1 MIGNR
6 KITVAAALIT
16 LAACLFT
23 LVFLLWPQSLH
34 ITAASSS
41 PDYLSLFDP
50 MEVLSVEITVD
61 EDQWEQMLENAIDEE
76 YISCDVTVN
85 GTEYASVGIRPK
97 GNSSLSTVYQSDS
110 DRYSFKL
117 EFDHYVD
124 GQTCQGLDKFVLNN
138 MQSDPTYVKE
148 YLSYDLM
155 AQMGVPTPLYCFA
168 QIQVNG
174 EPWGLYLAVEAL
186 EESFAQRQYG
196 TDHSDL
202 YKPDT
207 MEMGGGAGGGAP
219 GDAPDGFGDMERPG
233 GENATEGTENGGGMA
248 GFGGEAPFDG
258 GLERPD
264 DGGGG
269 GPNGSGG
276 GADLQYIDE
285 DPDSYS
291 AIFDGAVFDIDETD
305 KARLVESLRKLSQGE
320 DLEEVVDV
328 DEVLRYFACN
338 AALVNLDSYLGT
350 MQHNYY
356 LYEDEGQLSMLPWDY
371 NLSFAAF
378 QVGGAFAQRQYGT
391 DHSDLYKPDTMEM
404 GGGAGGGAPGDAPDG
419 FGDMERPGGEN
430 ATEGTENG
438 GGMAGFGGEAPF
450 DGGLERPDDGGGG
463 GPNGSGGGADL
474 QYIDEDP
481 DSYSAIF
488 DGAVFDIDE
497 TDKARLVE
505 SLRKLSQGED
515 LEEVVDV
522 DEVLRYFACNAAL
535 VNLDSYLGTMQHNY
549 YLYEDEGQLSMLPW
563 DYNLSFAAFQVGGA
577 SAAVNFPID
586 TPVSGTTLEERPILG
601 KLLEEPEYLEQYH
614 TYLAQIAAYWAPDS
628 FAQKLAAL
636 DALIGDYV
644 KEDPTA
650 FYSYEEYQQGLAML
664 QTYVELRVQSIEGQL
679 DGTIPST
686 EEGQQQDSSNL
697 VDASAIDLA
706 VMGQQGGGGGG
717 GPGGWQNGGEAMGGP
732 VDAQTFGRT
741 AGGETGESTTPAEDS
756 TGSAGQGAEAAQRQ
770 AADPADGQA
779 APEGSSAPTDGQAAL
794 EGSSAPADSQAA
806 PEQRT
811 APPQNRA
818 AASLEGREGF
828 QLAGATGED
837 GASATETGSLASL
850 GACVAAVAGALVF
863 AGRYQRKKR

>member
-85 GTEYASVGIRPK
+85 GTEYTSVGIRPK

-196 TDHSDL
+196 TDHGDL

-233 GENATEGTENGGGMA
+233 GENATEGA
-248 GFGGEAPFDG
+248 
-258 GLERPD
+258 
-264 DGGGG
+264 
-269 GPNGSGG
+269 
-276 GADLQYIDE
+276 
-285 DPDSYS
+285 
-291 AIFDGAVFDIDETD
+291 
-305 KARLVESLRKLSQGE
+305 
-320 DLEEVVDV
+320 
-328 DEVLRYFACN
+328 
-338 AALVNLDSYLGT
+338 
-350 MQHNYY
+350 
-356 LYEDEGQLSMLPWDY
+356 
-371 NLSFAAF
+371 
-378 QVGGAFAQRQYGT
+378 
-391 DHSDLYKPDTMEM
+391 
-404 GGGAGGGAPGDAPDG
+404 
-419 FGDMERPGGEN
+419 
-430 ATEGTENG
+430 ENG

-717 GPGGWQNGGEAMGGP
+717 GPAGWQNGGEAMGGP

-741 AGGETGESTTPAEDS
+741 AGSETGESTTPAEDS

-770 AADPADGQA
+770 AADPAEGQA
-779 APEGSSAPTDGQAAL
+779 APEGSSAPT
-794 EGSSAPADSQAA
+794 EGQAA

-818 AASLEGREGF
+818 AASPEGREGF

-837 GASATETGSLASL
+837 GASAAETGSLASL